1 MNEVLKTIAAK
12 YKDDIVHTASEL
24 IQRNS
29 QSLHEGEVAAYVQE
43 KMKELGYDKVE
54 VDRYG
59 NVFGTMKG
67 TGGGSSVMLNCH
79 MDVVYEGD
87 ESLWPYPPY
96 SGAIAEGRVWG
107 RGASDTKGTMAIQIY
122 VPFLLKEAGLLPKGD
137 IITAAVISEEI
148 AGYGAMVHTQ
158 ENRMLTDYAIVGEA
172 TENDIAIGSRGRCCG
187 VITITGKSC
196 HASIPHVGHNPF
208 DFLAQ
213 LLPELQKVPMG
224 SDGLFGSSTMSCTRI
239 TSSEEGT
246 NIIPNEIV
254 LYVDYRQSGDDTPEE
269 VQRKLEAAIA
279 NCHVDGVTAKAELL
293 YFPLTTYTGVEGRG
307 YQGEN
312 PFVASADAD
321 YIQKVKAAI
330 EDAYYQV
337 VGFTAADVDEIAM
350 SVSLINIKAY
360 GIVIAKPAEG
370 CADTVKAGLQ
380 AFIDNQCASF
390 ETYLA
395 DQYEIAKN
403 AKLETLDDGTIV
415 MVMCANADAVYD
427 AIVASLAA

>member
-24 IQRNS
+24 IRRNS

-293 YFPLTTYTGVEGRG
+293 YFPLTTYTGVAIRVRIPSSPALTPTISRRSRPPLRTPWAARFRPSPGPSPPTPATMPPR
-307 YQGEN
+307 
-312 PFVASADAD
+312 ASS
-321 YIQKVKAAI
+321 VWAI
-330 EDAYYQV
+330 LRQRSSCAIPP
-337 VGFTAADVDEIAM
+337 GTA
-350 SVSLINIKAY
+350 S
-360 GIVIAKPAEG
+360 
-370 CADTVKAGLQ
+370 
-380 AFIDNQCASF
+380 
-390 ETYLA
+390 
-395 DQYEIAKN
+395 
-403 AKLETLDDGTIV
+403 TLP
-415 MVMCANADAVYD
+415 
-427 AIVASLAA
+427 